1 VCLLILGA
9 GDAQWKYTTGLI
21 DGIPLGPDSDY
32 FRVMYGGFLAFLDS
46 PVFGIGV
53 GNYRALCDSL
63 LQGLDGFRCDNHPHN
78 YYIQMLAET
87 GVIGFLAGVMM
98 IAAMVWTAFSNGR
111 RNVGHV
117 VATTA
122 FVVPF
127 GLFFPIQSTA
137 DFFGQ
142 WNNIFMWSAV
152 ALSMAAAHLD
162 FGSGLAIIKPNTRL

>member
-1 VCLLILGA
+1 
-9 GDAQWKYTTGLI
+9 
-21 DGIPLGPDSDY
+21 
-32 FRVMYGGFLAFLDS
+32 
-46 PVFGIGV
+46 
-53 GNYRALCDSL
+53 
-63 LQGLDGFRCDNHPHN
+63 
-78 YYIQMLAET
+78 MLAET
-87 GVIGFLAGVMM
+87 GVVGFLAGVMM